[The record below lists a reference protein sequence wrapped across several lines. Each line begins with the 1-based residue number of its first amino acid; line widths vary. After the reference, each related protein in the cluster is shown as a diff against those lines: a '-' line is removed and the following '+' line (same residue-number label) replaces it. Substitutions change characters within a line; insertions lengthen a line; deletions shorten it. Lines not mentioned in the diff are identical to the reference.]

1 MKSLG
6 RLVSPEWIWINF
18 YIHAGKNDW
27 HVLSRELSE
36 IYLTPLLVNRWNFAP
51 NKYWDSWK
59 FYCRVNSKESENI
72 AKAWDNHVG
81 YAKKCRWYR
90 LLQELWE
97 QSLKVWI
104 SRSRVDQGRCKR
116 PHTLDSSWDWEV
128 ARPVSPLVTGC
139 NPIQGNS
146 SGWLAIQ
153 KLSHIKAR
161 ILSKLSCENEFYLH
175 AGMKQSVFFSKSVK
189 KSVNCGVRVLR
200 HATPRLVPGLLFDCS
215 CVLEYAKIQT
225 VLQSRLNLKH
235 WTACKSNGSHLSR
248 KECIWEIVIDTVIVF
263 LWFV

>member
-27 HVLSRELSE
+27 HVLCRELSE

-51 NKYWDSWK
+51 NKYWDFWK

-72 AKAWDNHVG
+72 AKAWDNNHVG

-104 SRSRVDQGRCKR
+104 SWISRSRVEQGRCKR
-116 PHTLDSSWDWEV
+116 PHTLDSSSDWEV

-153 KLSHIKAR
+153 KFSHIKAR

-175 AGMKQSVFFSKSVK
+175 AGMKQSVFFLKIS
-189 KSVNCGVRVLR
+189 N
-200 HATPRLVPGLLFDCS
+200 S
-215 CVLEYAKIQT
+215 CVSQK
-225 VLQSRLNLKH
+225 LNLRTLREEKP
-235 WTACKSNGSHLSR
+235 
-248 KECIWEIVIDTVIVF
+248 
-263 LWFV
+263 

>member
-27 HVLSRELSE
+27 HVLCQELSE
-36 IYLTPLLVNRWNFAP
+36 IYLTLLLGQPVEFRAKQVLGLLEILLQSKLEGKWEYCESVRWQP
-51 NKYWDSWK
+51 
-59 FYCRVNSKESENI
+59 C
-72 AKAWDNHVG
+72 G
-81 YAKKCRWYR
+81 LCKKCRWHR

-175 AGMKQSVFFSKSVK
+175 AGMKQSVFFLKISKEIGKLWRTSVTP
-189 KSVNCGVRVLR
+189 R
-200 HATPRLVPGLLFDCS
+200 HATPCSRPFVWLLLCTWIRKNTDCFA
-215 CVLEYAKIQT
+215 VLTQFKT
-225 VLQSRLNLKH
+225 LDCLQ
-235 WTACKSNGSHLSR
+235 
-248 KECIWEIVIDTVIVF
+248 E
-263 LWFV
+263 